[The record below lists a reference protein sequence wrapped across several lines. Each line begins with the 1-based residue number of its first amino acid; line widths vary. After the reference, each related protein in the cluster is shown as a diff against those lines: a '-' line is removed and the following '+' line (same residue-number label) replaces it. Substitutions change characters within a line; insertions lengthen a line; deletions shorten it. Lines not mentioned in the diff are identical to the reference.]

1 MSRRAPAL
9 PAFAPATLRPGWVWL
24 VGAGPG
30 DPGLLT
36 LHARYALAQADDV
49 VYDALVGAG
58 VLDLIPEAAQRHYA
72 GKRGGRPSARQPDIS
87 RRLVALARRGRRVVR
102 LKGGDPYVFGRG
114 GEEALAL
121 VGAGVPFRVVPGISA
136 GLGGLAQAGIPLTH
150 RETNASVT
158 FVSGHGAGGEIPET
172 ADWAAIARGSRTIV
186 VYMPLRRLANI
197 SARLRAGGRSADE
210 PVAIVSCATTADQD
224 VVETTLGACAEA
236 AAAVRPPAVVVVGE
250 TVRLRAGLDWLGA
263 LRGRA
268 LDPDPLGTA
277 PDGAAADGE

>member
-9 PAFAPATLRPGWVWL
+9 PAFAPATLLPGWVWL

-186 VYMPLRRLANI
+186 VYMPLRRLAKI

-277 PDGAAADGE
+277 ADGAAADGE

>member
-1 MSRRAPAL
+1 MSCPAAPS
-9 PAFAPATLRPGWVWL
+9 AFAPVTLLPGWVWL

-36 LHARYALAQADDV
+36 LHAWHALAQADDV
-49 VYDALVGAG
+49 VYDALVGAP
-58 VLDLIPEAAQRHYA
+58 VLDLIPGRAERHYA

-121 VGAGVPFRVVPGISA
+121 VRAGVSFRVVPGISA
-136 GLGGLAQAGIPLTH
+136 GLGGLAHAGIPLTH
-150 RETNASVT
+150 RAANASVT
-158 FVSGHGAGGEIPET
+158 FVSGHDASGEVPET
-172 ADWAAIARGSRTIV
+172 VDWTALARASRTIV
-186 VYMPLRRLANI
+186 IYMALRHLARI

-210 PVAIVSCATTADQD
+210 PVAIVSRATTAEQT

-236 AAAVRPPAVVVVGE
+236 AARALPPAVVVVGE
-250 TVRLRAGLDWLGA
+250 AVRLRAGLDWLGA
-263 LRGRA
+263 LDGRA
-268 LDPDPLGTA
+268 LDPDPLG
-277 PDGAAADGE
+277 GGE

>member
-1 MSRRAPAL
+1 MSSPAAP
-9 PAFAPATLRPGWVWL
+9 PAFAPVTLLPGWVWL

-36 LHARYALAQADDV
+36 LHAWHALAQADDV
-49 VYDALVGAG
+49 VYDALVGAP
-58 VLDLIPEAAQRHYA
+58 VLDLIPGRAERHYA

-121 VGAGVPFRVVPGISA
+121 VRAGVSFRVVPGISA

-150 RETNASVT
+150 RAANASVT
-158 FVSGHGAGGEIPET
+158 FVSGHDASGEVPET
-172 ADWAAIARGSRTIV
+172 VDWTALARASRTIV
-186 VYMPLRRLANI
+186 IYMALRHLARI

-210 PVAIVSCATTADQD
+210 PVAIVSRATTAEQT
-224 VVETTLGACAEA
+224 VVETTLGACAGA
-236 AAAVRPPAVVVVGE
+236 AARALPPAVVVVGE
-250 TVRLRAGLDWLGA
+250 AVRLRAGLDWLGA
-263 LRGRA
+263 LDGRA
-268 LDPDPLGTA
+268 LDPDPLG
-277 PDGAAADGE
+277 GGE